1 MSARSNQDSA
11 RGQASAA
18 DWQQYVAFEL
28 GDQYYGVEITS
39 VREIRQWSPT
49 TELPNQ
55 PHYGRGVLDIRGE
68 VVPVYDLRARFGG
81 PMVDVTDSHVVLIV
95 SIDDRSIGILVDTVS
110 DIIDLSAADMRP
122 VPEGAR
128 EAEHETVTS
137 LANHGDRMIAL
148 LDLSALFGIRD
159 RVAA

>member
-1 MSARSNQDSA
+1 MSIQSNRDNA
-11 RGQASAA
+11 TGQASAA

-68 VVPVYDLRARFGG
+68 VIPVYDLRARFGG

-110 DIIDLSAADMRP
+110 DIIDLSTADMRP

-128 EAEHETVTS
+128 VEEHETVTC

>member
-1 MSARSNQDSA
+1 MSNQSNQDSA
-11 RGQASAA
+11 RDQASAA
-18 DWQQYVAFEL
+18 DRQQYVAFEL
-28 GDQYYGVEITS
+28 GDQFYGVEITS

-81 PMVDVTDSHVVLIV
+81 PMVEVNESHVVLIV
-95 SIDDRSIGILVDTVS
+95 SIDDNSIGILVDTVS
-110 DIIDLSAADMRP
+110 DIIDVSAADMRP

-137 LANHGDRMIAL
+137 LANQGNRMIAL

-159 RVAA
+159 MVAA